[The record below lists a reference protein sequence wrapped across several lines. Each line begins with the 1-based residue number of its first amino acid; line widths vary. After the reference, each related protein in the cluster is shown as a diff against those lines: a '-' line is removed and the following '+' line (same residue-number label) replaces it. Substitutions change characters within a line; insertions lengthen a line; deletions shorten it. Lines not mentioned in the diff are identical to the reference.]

1 MSQDLKT
8 LKTLEMPTAD
18 ESPLDRAVH
27 SAATDTGTDP
37 DDEQF
42 ARLGR
47 EPLGRDLLKN
57 GFFSAVMR
65 SRWYPGVF
73 QIPVA
78 AVFGLVAYQL
88 LAGPPRAHQN
98 AGTALMWVL
107 WWPALPLVYVLF
119 GRFWCA
125 VCPFAALSDF
135 VQKLVGVNRPVP
147 AFLKKYGIW
156 VIDATFLAITWADHV
171 FGIVGSPWG
180 SGVLLLLLTFSV
192 IVSGAFFQRR
202 TFCRY
207 LCFLGGLSAN
217 YARTGMVALRANTD
231 ICSTCTAKAACFNG
245 TDTVAA
251 CPLFS
256 FPRTMEDSANCNLC
270 ANCIKACPNDAI
282 TLTVRKPTKELWFLR
297 NPKIEESFLAMAIMG
312 IVIIQNVTML
322 TVWDEMLAWVN
333 RATGITSYPVIFTA
347 VFAVGV
353 SIPVALLALAAKV
366 ASLGNLESTLKN
378 FARFGYALIP
388 LDVAAHVA
396 HNLFHLLSE
405 GKSVFYLVGALF
417 GGQVTG
423 SAALVGNGTIQVL
436 QFTLLALG
444 LAGSLYTARRIAHRR
459 YLTPTRRLSTLLPV
473 TALIGVLGTLNVV
486 LFLYPMAHR
495 M

>member
-1 MSQDLKT
+1 MSQDVRTRTEDTPRLKS
-8 LKTLEMPTAD
+8 PAD
-18 ESPLDRAVH
+18 TS
-27 SAATDTGTDP
+27 TDP
-37 DDEQF
+37 DNERFEQ
-42 ARLGR
+42 LPG
-47 EPLGRDLLKN
+47 EPLGRDLLKHPVV
-57 GFFSAVMR
+57 SAVMR
-65 SRWYPGVF
+65 SRWYPGVI
-73 QIPVA
+73 QIPIA

-88 LAGPPRAHQN
+88 LAGPSTAHQN

-107 WWPALPLVYVLF
+107 WWPALPIVYVLF

-125 VCPFAALSDF
+125 VCPFAAISDF

-147 AFLKKYGIW
+147 RFLKKYGIW
-156 VIDATFLAITWADHV
+156 IIDATFLVITWADHV

-180 SGVLLLLLTFSV
+180 SGILLLLLTFSV

-217 YARTGMVALRANTD
+217 YGRTGMVALRAKPD
-231 ICSTCTAKAACFNG
+231 VCATCTDKAACYNG
-245 TDTVAA
+245 TDTVAP
-251 CPLFS
+251 CPLFT
-256 FPRTMEDSANCNLC
+256 FARTMEDSANCNLC
-270 ANCIKACPNDAI
+270 ANCVKACPNDAI

-322 TVWDEMLAWVN
+322 KLWEDVLAWVN
-333 RATGITSYPVIFTA
+333 QVTGITSYPVIFTV

-366 ASLGNLESTLKN
+366 AARGNLENAFTN

-396 HNLFHLLSE
+396 HNLFHLLAE
-405 GKSVFYLVGALF
+405 GKSVFFTVGALF
-417 GGQVTG
+417 GRHDEG
-423 SAALVGNGTIQVL
+423 SAALVGNSTILVL
-436 QFTLLALG
+436 QFVILGLG
-444 LAGSLYTARRIAHRR
+444 LAGSLYAARRIAHRR
-459 YLTPTRRLSTLLPV
+459 YLTPARRRSTLIPFGI
-473 TALIGVLGTLNVV
+473 LIVVLGALNVAMF
-486 LFLYPMAHR
+486 LFPMAMR

>member
-1 MSQDLKT
+1 MSQDLQT
-8 LKTLEMPTAD
+8 RPENTSRPAGPVTDSDDLHFDRQPP
-18 ESPLDRAVH
+18 ES
-27 SAATDTGTDP
+27 
-37 DDEQF
+37 
-42 ARLGR
+42 
-47 EPLGRDLLKN
+47 LGRDLLKN
-57 GFFSAVMR
+57 RFVSALMR

-73 QIPVA
+73 QIPIA

-88 LAGPPRAHQN
+88 LAGPSKAHEN

-107 WWPALPLVYVLF
+107 WWPALPLVYVLL

-147 AFLKKYGIW
+147 SFLKKYGIW
-156 VIDATFLAITWADHV
+156 IIDATFLAITWADHV

-180 SGVLLLLLTFSV
+180 SGILLLLLTFSV

-202 TFCRY
+202 AFCRY

-217 YARTGMVALRANTD
+217 YARTGMVTLRANSD
-231 ICSTCTAKAACFNG
+231 ICSTCTAKAACYNG

-251 CPLFS
+251 CPLSS

-270 ANCIKACPNDAI
+270 ANCIKSCPNDAI
-282 TLTVRKPTKELWFLR
+282 TLTVRQPTRELWFLR

-322 TVWDEMLAWVN
+322 PVWTDALSAVKD
-333 RATGITSYPVIFTA
+333 ATGITSYPVIFT
-347 VFAVGV
+347 VLFALGV
-353 SIPVALLALAAKV
+353 SIPVGLLALAAKV
-366 ASLGNLESTLKN
+366 ASLGNVESALKN

-396 HNLFHLLSE
+396 HNLFHLLAE
-405 GKSVFYLVGALF
+405 GGSVFITVGALF
-417 GGQVTG
+417 GGHAEG
-423 SAALVGNGTIQVL
+423 SPALVGTGTIQVL
-436 QFTLLALG
+436 QYLLLALG

-459 YLTPTRRLSTLLPV
+459 YLTPGRRNSTLVPFTV
-473 TALIGVLGTLNVV
+473 LIVVLGALNAVM
-486 LFLYPMAHR
+486 FLYPMTHR

>member
-1 MSQDLKT
+1 MSQNLKT
-8 LKTLEMPTAD
+8 RPERPSRPSRSKS
-18 ESPLDRAVH
+18 SPRLDRAVK
-27 SAATDTGTDP
+27 ARTDP
-37 DDEQF
+37 DDAQF
-42 ARLGR
+42 DRQPN

-57 GFFSAVMR
+57 RYVSAVMR
-65 SRWYPGVF
+65 SRWYPGAF
-73 QIPVA
+73 QIPIA
-78 AVFGLVAYQL
+78 AVFGLVAYEL
-88 LAGPPRAHQN
+88 LAGPSKAHEN

-107 WWPALPLVYVLF
+107 WWPALPLLYVFF

-135 VQKLVGVNRPVP
+135 VQKLVGANRPVP
-147 AFLKKYGIW
+147 PFLKKYGIW
-156 VIDATFLAITWADHV
+156 IIDATFLAITWADHV

-180 SGVLLLLLTFSV
+180 SGILLLLLTFSV

-217 YARTGMVALRANTD
+217 YSRTGMLTLRANTE
-231 ICSTCTAKAACFNG
+231 ICSTCTAKAACYNG

-256 FPRTMEDSANCNLC
+256 FPRTMDSSANCNLC

-282 TLTVRKPTKELWFLR
+282 TLTVRPPTKELWFLKT
-297 NPKIEESFLAMAIMG
+297 PKIEESFLAMAIMG

-322 TVWDEMLAWVN
+322 GVWSDMLAWVDQT
-333 RATGITSYPVIFTA
+333 TGITSYPVIFTA

-366 ASLGNLESTLKN
+366 AARGNLESTFKN

-396 HNLFHLLSE
+396 HNLFHLLAE
-405 GKSVFYLVGALF
+405 GNSVFYTVTALF
-417 GGQVTG
+417 GAHNSGPT
-423 SAALVGNGTIQVL
+423 ALVGNGTIQVL
-436 QFTLLALG
+436 QFALLALG
-444 LAGSLYTARRIAHRR
+444 LAGSLYTVKRIAHRR
-459 YLTPTRRLSTLLPV
+459 YLTPGRRLSTMVPFTV
-473 TALIGVLGTLNVV
+473 LIGVLAALNVAMFMV
-486 LFLYPMAHR
+486 PMTHR

>member
-1 MSQDLKT
+1 MSQDLGT
-8 LKTLEMPTAD
+8 RTP
-18 ESPLDRAVH
+18 DRSGAGCP
-27 SAATDTGTDP
+27 SGTTTDQTTTDP
-37 DDEQF
+37 DNERF
-42 ARLGR
+42 AALTG

-57 GFFSAVMR
+57 RFVSAVMR

-73 QIPVA
+73 QIPIA

-88 LAGPPRAHQN
+88 LAGPSTAHDN

-107 WWPALPLVYVLF
+107 WWPLLPLVYVLF

-125 VCPFAALSDF
+125 VCPFAALSDL
-135 VQKLVGVNRPVP
+135 VQKLVGANRPVP

-156 VIDATFLAITWADHV
+156 IIDATFLAITWADHV

-180 SGVLLLLLTFSV
+180 SGILLLLLTFSV

-217 YARTGMVALRANTD
+217 YARTGMLTLRADTD
-231 ICSTCTAKAACFNG
+231 ICSTCTAKAACYNG
-245 TDTVAA
+245 TDKVAG

-256 FPRTMEDSANCNLC
+256 FPRTMDTGANCNLC

-282 TLTVRKPTKELWFLR
+282 TLTVRRPTKELWFLR
-297 NPKIEESFLAMAIMG
+297 TPKIEESFLAMAIMG

-322 TVWDEMLAWVN
+322 NVWDDVLARVN
-333 RATGITSYPVIFTA
+333 QVTGITSYPVIFTV
-347 VFAVGV
+347 VFAMGV
-353 SIPVALLALAAKV
+353 SVPVALLALAAKV
-366 ASLGNLESTLKN
+366 AARRNLETAVKN

-396 HNLFHLLSE
+396 HNLFHLLAE
-405 GKSVFYLVGALF
+405 GGSVFHTVGALF
-417 GGQVTG
+417 GQQATG
-423 SAALVGNGTIQVL
+423 SAALVGNGTIQIL
-436 QFTLLALG
+436 QFALLAAG

-459 YLTPTRRLSTLLPV
+459 YLTPARRRSTLIPV
-473 TALIGVLGTLNVV
+473 TILIAVLAALNVAMF
-486 LFLYPMAHR
+486 LFPMAHR

>member
-1 MSQDLKT
+1 VSQDVLT
-8 LKTLEMPTAD
+8 RPDDT
-18 ESPLDRAVH
+18 SRFDRA
-27 SAATDTGTDP
+27 ADTRTDP
-37 DDEQF
+37 DNERFD
-42 ARLGR
+42 LLPG

-57 GFFSAVMR
+57 RFVSAVMR
-65 SRWYPGVF
+65 SRWYPGAF
-73 QIPVA
+73 QIPIA
-78 AVFGLVAYQL
+78 AVFGLVAYEL
-88 LAGPPRAHQN
+88 LAGPPKAHEN

-125 VCPFAALSDF
+125 VCPFAALSDL

-147 AFLKKYGIW
+147 AFMKRYGIW
-156 VIDATFLAITWADHV
+156 IIDATFLAITWADHV

-180 SGVLLLLLTFSV
+180 SGILLLLLTFAV

-207 LCFLGGLSAN
+207 LCFLGGLSGN
-217 YARTGMVALRANTD
+217 YARTGMVGLRADPD
-231 ICSTCTAKAACFNG
+231 ICATCTAKAACYNG

-256 FPRTMEDSANCNLC
+256 FARTMDSSANCNLC

-312 IVIIQNVTML
+312 IVVIQNVTML
-322 TVWDEMLAWVN
+322 GVWTDVLAWVN
-333 RATGITSYPVIFTA
+333 RVTGITSYPVIFTA

-353 SIPVALLALAAKV
+353 SVPVALLALAAKV
-366 ASLGNLESTLKN
+366 AAGGNLESTVQN

-396 HNLFHLLSE
+396 HNLFHLLAE
-405 GKSVFYLVGALF
+405 GKSVFYTVGALF
-417 GGQVTG
+417 GQHQEG

-436 QFTLLALG
+436 QFALLALG
-444 LAGSLYTARRIAHRR
+444 LAGSVYTAQRIAHRR
-459 YLTPTRRLSTLLPV
+459 YLTPARRRSTLVPFTV
-473 TALIGVLGTLNVV
+473 LIGILAALNVAMF
-486 LFLYPMAHR
+486 LFPMAHR

>member
-1 MSQDLKT
+1 MSQDVQTRETNSSKAQRA
-8 LKTLEMPTAD
+8 AD
-18 ESPLDRAVH
+18 S
-27 SAATDTGTDP
+27 STDP
-37 DDEQF
+37 DNAQF
-42 ARLGR
+42 ALMAG

-57 GFFSAVMR
+57 RFVSAVMR
-65 SRWYPGVF
+65 SRWYPGAF
-73 QIPVA
+73 QIPIA

-88 LAGPPRAHQN
+88 LAGPSKAHEN

-125 VCPFAALSDF
+125 VCPFAALSDL

-147 AFLKKYGIW
+147 PFLKRYGIW
-156 VIDATFLAITWADHV
+156 IIDATFLAITWADHV

-180 SGVLLLLLTFSV
+180 SGILLLLLTFSV

-217 YARTGMVALRANTD
+217 YGRTGMVALRAKPD
-231 ICSTCTAKAACFNG
+231 VCATCKDKAACFNG
-245 TDTVAA
+245 TDTVAP
-251 CPLFS
+251 CPLFT
-256 FPRTMEDSANCNLC
+256 FARTMEDSANCNLC
-270 ANCIKACPNDAI
+270 ANCVKSCPNDAI

-322 TVWDEMLAWVN
+322 NIWQDALDAVTA
-333 RATGITSYPVIFTA
+333 ATGITSYPVIFTA

-353 SIPVALLALAAKV
+353 SIPVAMLALAAKV
-366 ASLGNLESTLKN
+366 ASLGNLESAVKN

-388 LDVAAHVA
+388 LDVAAHIA
-396 HNLFHLLSE
+396 HNLFHLLAE
-405 GKSVFYLVGALF
+405 GKSVFYTVGALF
-417 GGQVTG
+417 GGQPQQG
-423 SAALVGNGTIQVL
+423 SAAFVSNGTILVL
-436 QFTLLALG
+436 QFAVLALG
-444 LAGSLYTARRIAHRR
+444 LAGSLYTAKRIAHRR
-459 YLTPTRRLSTLLPV
+459 YLTPARRRSTLIPIG
-473 TALIGVLGTLNVV
+473 ALIVVLAALNVAMF
-486 LFLYPMAHR
+486 LFPMAHR

>member
-1 MSQDLKT
+1 MSQDVQT
-8 LKTLEMPTAD
+8 RPRDTSGPERAAGTA
-18 ESPLDRAVH
+18 S
-27 SAATDTGTDP
+27 DP
-37 DDEQF
+37 DNEQF
-42 ARLGR
+42 AQLAG

-57 GFFSAVMR
+57 RFVSTLMR

-88 LAGPPRAHQN
+88 LAGPSKAHEN

-107 WWPALPLVYVLF
+107 WWPALPLVYVLL

-125 VCPFAALSDF
+125 VCPFAALSDL

-147 AFLKKYGIW
+147 AFLKRYGIW
-156 VIDATFLAITWADHV
+156 IIDATFLAITWADHV

-180 SGVLLLLLTFSV
+180 SGILLLLLTFSV

-202 TFCRY
+202 AFCRY

-217 YARTGMVALRANTD
+217 YARTGMVTLRANSD
-231 ICSTCTAKAACFNG
+231 ICSTCTAKAACYNG

-251 CPLFS
+251 CPLSS

-270 ANCIKACPNDAI
+270 ANCIKSCPNDAI
-282 TLTVRKPTKELWFLR
+282 TLTIRQPTKELWFLR

-322 TVWDEMLAWVN
+322 PVWTDALAAVKD
-333 RATGITSYPVIFTA
+333 ATGITSYPVIFTA
-347 VFAVGV
+347 LFALAV
-353 SIPVALLALAAKV
+353 SMPVALLALAAKV
-366 ASLGNLESTLKN
+366 ASLGNLESAVRN

-396 HNLFHLLSE
+396 HNLFHLLAE
-405 GKSVFYLVGALF
+405 GGSVLITVGALF
-417 GGQVTG
+417 GGQSTG
-423 SAALVGNGTIQVL
+423 SPALVGNGTIQVL
-436 QFTLLALG
+436 QYLLLALG
-444 LAGSLYTARRIAHRR
+444 LAGSLHTARRIAHRR
-459 YLTPTRRLSTLLPV
+459 YLTPARRRSTLVPFSV
-473 TALIGVLGTLNVV
+473 LIVVLGALNAAM
-486 LFLYPMAHR
+486 FLYPMTHR

>member
-1 MSQDLKT
+1 MSQDLQT
-8 LKTLEMPTAD
+8 RPRSSSRRERPAET
-18 ESPLDRAVH
+18 RIH
-27 SAATDTGTDP
+27 S
-37 DDEQF
+37 DDLQF
-42 ARLGR
+42 DLQPG
-47 EPLGRDLLKN
+47 EDLGRDLLKN
-57 GFFSAVMR
+57 RFVSAVMR
-65 SRWYPGVF
+65 SRWYPGAF
-73 QIPVA
+73 QIPIA

-88 LAGPPRAHQN
+88 LAGPEKAHEN

-125 VCPFAALSDF
+125 VCPFAALSDL
-135 VQKLVGVNRPVP
+135 VQKLVGANRPVP
-147 AFLKKYGIW
+147 PFLKKYGIW

-180 SGVLLLLLTFSV
+180 SGILLLLLTFSV

-217 YARTGMVALRANTD
+217 YARTGMVTLRAKPD
-231 ICSTCTAKAACFNG
+231 VCQTCTAKAACYNG

-256 FPRTMEDSANCNLC
+256 FPRTMDTNANCNLC

-282 TLTVRKPTKELWFLR
+282 TLTVRKPTKELWFLH

-322 TVWDEMLAWVN
+322 GIWTDVLAWVD
-333 RATGITSYPVIFTA
+333 RTTGITSYPVIFSA

-366 ASLGNLESTLKN
+366 ASRWNLESAVQN

-396 HNLFHLLSE
+396 HNLFHLLAE
-405 GKSVFYLVGALF
+405 GKSVYYTVGALF
-417 GGQVTG
+417 GQHLDGPT
-423 SAALVGNGTIQVL
+423 ALVGNGTIQIL
-436 QFTLLALG
+436 QFALLALG
-444 LAGSLYTARRIAHRR
+444 LAGSMYTARRIAHRR
-459 YLTPTRRLSTLLPV
+459 YLTVARRSSTLLPF
-473 TALIGVLGTLNVV
+473 TILIAILGALNVAMF
-486 LFLYPMAHR
+486 LFPMAHR

>member
-1 MSQDLKT
+1 MSQDLQARPKSSSR
-8 LKTLEMPTAD
+8 PDRTAGI
-18 ESPLDRAVH
+18 E
-27 SAATDTGTDP
+27 TDP
-37 DDEQF
+37 DD
-42 ARLGR
+42 ARFDRQPG

-57 GFFSAVMR
+57 RVVSAVMR
-65 SRWYPGVF
+65 SRWYPGAF
-73 QIPVA
+73 QIPIA
-78 AVFGLVAYQL
+78 AVFGLVAYEL
-88 LAGPPRAHQN
+88 LAGPAKAHEN

-107 WWPALPLVYVLF
+107 WWPLLPLLYVLF

-135 VQKLVGVNRPVP
+135 VQKLVGANRPVP
-147 AFLKKYGIW
+147 AFQKRYGIW
-156 VIDATFLAITWADHV
+156 LIDATFLAITWADHV
-171 FGIVGSPWG
+171 FGIVESPWG
-180 SGVLLLLLTFSV
+180 SGILLLLLTFAV

-207 LCFLGGLSAN
+207 LCFLGGLSGN
-217 YARTGMVALRANTD
+217 YSRTGMLALRANQAV
-231 ICSTCTAKAACFNG
+231 CETCTAKAACYNG

-256 FPRTMEDSANCNLC
+256 FPRTMDSSANCNLC
-270 ANCIKACPNDAI
+270 ANCIKSCPNDAI
-282 TLTVRKPTKELWFLR
+282 TLTVRKPTQELWFLR
-297 NPKIEESFLAMAIMG
+297 TPKIEESFLAMAIMG

-322 TVWDEMLAWVN
+322 GVWTDVLAWVN

-347 VFAVGV
+347 VFVIGV

-366 ASLGNLESTLKN
+366 ASSGNLESTFQN

-396 HNLFHLLSE
+396 HNMFHLLAE
-405 GKSVFYLVGALF
+405 GNSVFYTVAALF
-417 GGQVTG
+417 GAKESGPT
-423 SAALVGNGTIQVL
+423 ALVGNATIQVL
-436 QFTLLALG
+436 QFALLALG

-459 YLTPTRRLSTLLPV
+459 YLTPTRRRFTLLPF
-473 TALIGVLGTLNVV
+473 AAMIGVLAALNVV
-486 LFLYPMAHR
+486 MFMYPMAHR